1 MNSLQV
7 LIDRKSD
14 RKLIKSSNFLI
25 ENRLPYP
32 IPLRNDAGKIQY
44 PLSSEKAVIYF
55 NCYIN
60 YEKQCC
66 EVHDESSMYALY
78 QHGYFGKGSLSS
90 NAPIFEVVSKLTP
103 DQSKGV
109 GHSETDLQKLFP
121 YIPETQ
127 KIIND
132 LYSPHLTATA
142 GTKSNISQ
150 LSNLLVNES
159 QLNVEP
165 SLDRLIKSNGED
177 EKLCLGLEEVF
188 FLSYALG
195 CMNVTDPR
203 LDRQLSLG
211 EMWKTFCSLH
221 DPEDRSHFA
230 SYYAAYHYFRAKGWV
245 VKSGI
250 KYGSDFVAYKEG
262 PAFFHSLFSIV
273 VYSLKF
279 NEHIKSKYPSRDWLF
294 LSSWVRVTESV
305 GKNPVLCLIHI
316 PEDCD
321 FDDPQVI
328 KSFEIE
334 IIALKRFEAGRERQT
349 TQSTDRSR

>member
-14 RKLIKSSNFLI
+14 RKSIRKPNFLLK
-25 ENRLPYP
+25 NRLPYP
-32 IPLRNDAGKIQY
+32 IPLKNDAGEIQY
-44 PLSSEKAVIYF
+44 PLPDEKAVIYF

-60 YEKQCC
+60 HEKRCC
-66 EVHDESSMYALY
+66 EVPDESSMFALY

-90 NAPIFEVVSKLTP
+90 NAPIFEAVSKLTP
-103 DQSKGV
+103 TATKDSK
-109 GHSETDLQKLFP
+109 HSETDLQKLFP

-127 KIIND
+127 KIIDD
-132 LYSPHLTATA
+132 LYSSHSPTTES
-142 GTKSNISQ
+142 KSNVSQ
-150 LSNLLVNES
+150 SSQLLVNES
-159 QLNVEP
+159 QLNIEP
-165 SLDRLIKSNGED
+165 SLDRLIKSTGED

-203 LDRQLSLG
+203 LDRQLSLA
-211 EMWKTFCSLH
+211 EIWKTFCSLH
-221 DPEDRSHFA
+221 DPQDPSQFA

-245 VKSGI
+245 VKSGL

-262 PAFFHSLFSIV
+262 PAFYHSLFSIV
-273 VYSLKF
+273 VYSLKSD
-279 NEHIKSKYPSRDWLF
+279 EEIRTKYPSRDWLF

-316 PEDCD
+316 PNDSN
-321 FDDPQVI
+321 FDDPRVI

-334 IIALKRFEAGRERQT
+334 VSCHENFNVEKRKVLQ
-349 TQSTDRSR
+349 